1 MRRLNGDFAHA
12 KSPAR
17 GHGARVRTQVR
28 ITGEARLCPP
38 YRFILRSEKSQRKTP
53 GDSRGAVLRKK
64 RLTLAA
70 LLAGLLLPALLSAL
84 PGLLLLLARLL
95 RAAALLAR
103 LALAALLLLA
113 RILLV
118 RIVHNRSYLHLP
130 RDRKRLRHRSVLFKS
145 LRRGLMSR

>member
-1 MRRLNGDFAHA
+1 VSDLKNHKEKPPAIAGG
-12 KSPAR
+12 SP
-17 GHGARVRTQVR
+17 Q
-28 ITGEARLCPP
+28 
-38 YRFILRSEKSQRKTP
+38 
-53 GDSRGAVLRKK
+53 KK

-84 PGLLLLLARLL
+84 TGLLLLLARLL